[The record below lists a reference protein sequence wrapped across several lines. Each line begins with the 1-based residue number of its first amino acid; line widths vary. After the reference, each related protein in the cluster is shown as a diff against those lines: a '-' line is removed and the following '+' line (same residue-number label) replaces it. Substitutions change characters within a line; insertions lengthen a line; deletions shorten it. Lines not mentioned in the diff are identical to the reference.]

1 MFEFVNKIFKNKQ
14 LTEEEKLS
22 IIELV
27 NNEESFINPREIII
41 EKSHP
46 KKAAKEAWISYVSPP
61 LRMNDN
67 FTRQVEEVMGALF
80 ESLCAVVDVELRKK
94 RKNIKNLKYERYYYR
109 VSVFDEIYRLSKE
122 VVYSFYRLENTH
134 VANLFSY
141 DLKAML
147 SRDIQTILAHE
158 VDACRENLPIPDEET
173 RKQFGLTPFSTKI
186 VWWDPSGMLRDKE
199 IFDGTERDYFNHL
212 TRRVTRFTEVPAVMA
227 LCLSKYVDILQI
239 VLRDLEDESI
249 KWKIKPNNYFRKYF
263 HLPLNDGRVWAE
275 TVRLPTDLYLLA
287 ENTIR
292 QEVEGLRVLPVEES
306 LQSLQKYFPDETFR
320 KMQGY
325 LSQKI
330 EIELDY
336 QTIAA
341 LRNVN
346 KTVWHESANLLIS
359 RSAEQLSVLLEDVA
373 KDPDLKKIATKV
385 IKQSE
390 DSDKRILF
398 IFLMERTAL
407 PVSKALQKERDG
419 FIHPTRQ
426 ADYQRLLA
434 DPNLPIKSLP
444 ELLKECTQPIR
455 REIKLDTALIT
466 ASHSAL
472 DNIIDMVDTYLREEE
487 TGEGLVS
494 AVSLD
499 IVAETEIPPAVEQRE
514 AESLDSNI
522 EESEK
527 QDSEQEPEHM
537 RFLKQVVEGNG
548 ISLDDFK
555 EHAKN
560 KGKLHQAYFTELNE
574 VLYEIFDDQ
583 VLVIS
588 HQQVIIEEDFMEEMR
603 DWIYG

>member
-1 MFEFVNKIFKNKQ
+1 
-14 LTEEEKLS
+14 
-22 IIELV
+22 
-27 NNEESFINPREIII
+27 
-41 EKSHP
+41 
-46 KKAAKEAWISYVSPP
+46 
-61 LRMNDN
+61 
-67 FTRQVEEVMGALF
+67 
-80 ESLCAVVDVELRKK
+80 VVDVELRKK

-122 VVYSFYRLENTH
+122 VVYSFYRLENTPA
-134 VANLFSY
+134 ANLFSY

-147 SRDIQTILAHE
+147 SRDIQKILAHE
-158 VDACRENLPIPDEET
+158 IDAYRENVPFADEET
-173 RKQFGLTPFSTKI
+173 RKQFGLTPFGTKI
-186 VWWDPSGMLRDKE
+186 VWWDPSGMLREKE
-199 IFDGTERDYFNHL
+199 IFGGTERDYFNHL
-212 TRRVTRFTEVPAVMA
+212 MRRVTKFTEVPAVMA
-227 LCLSKYVDILQI
+227 LCLSKYVDLLQI

-306 LQSLQKYFPDETFR
+306 LQSLQKYFPDETFLTI
-320 KMQGY
+320 QAY
-325 LSQKI
+325 LGQKV
-330 EIELDY
+330 ELELDY
-336 QTIAA
+336 QTITA

-390 DSDKRILF
+390 DPDKRILF

-499 IVAETEIPPAVEQRE
+499 IFAETEIPPAVEQRE

-527 QDSEQEPEHM
+527 QDSEQESEHM
-537 RFLKQVVEGNG
+537 RFLKQVVASNG

-560 KGKLHQAYFTELNE
+560 KGKLHQAYLTELNE

-583 VLVIS
+583 VLVINQ
-588 HQQVIIEEDFMEEMR
+588 QQVIIEEDFMEEMR